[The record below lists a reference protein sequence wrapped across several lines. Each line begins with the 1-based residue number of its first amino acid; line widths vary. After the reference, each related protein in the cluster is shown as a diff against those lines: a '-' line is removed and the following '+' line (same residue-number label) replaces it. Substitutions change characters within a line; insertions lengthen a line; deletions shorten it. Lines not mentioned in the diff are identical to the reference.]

1 MDREIRMK
9 GMGTVHFT
17 DEHKRP
23 RELKGTIIVDYRS
36 LFQPIFVKIE
46 AELLRRPSDPQQTKQ
61 YLMPFTSVS
70 YIEWD
75 LIEQ

>member
-23 RELKGTIIVDYRS
+23 RELKGIIIVDYRS
-36 LFQPIFVKIE
+36 LFQAVFVKIE
-46 AELLRRPSDPQQTKQ
+46 VGDSKQ
-61 YLMPFTSVS
+61 IASKQFLMPFTQIV